1 MDLRDIRLSE
11 ICQTQKDMYCLIPS
25 PGGIFHKIKDR
36 KLQLPGL
43 GKWEMGLFISR
54 CKVSVKQDE

>member
-25 PGGIFHKIKDR
+25 PGDIFHKIKDR
-36 KLQLPGL
+36 KWQLPEAG
-43 GKWEMGLFISR
+43 EMGDGVIH
-54 CKVSVKQDE
+54 Q